1 MNKTTDHTIEHEVP
15 KLPIESWQLDE
26 FLPHQ
31 YPFRLID
38 RVVDFDLIQGAI
50 DVIKNVTIN
59 EPFFKGHFPG
69 APVMPG
75 VLMLESLAQAAGVL
89 LFLKQGIRLKDNV
102 TLLYAGADDVK
113 FRRKVVPG
121 DQLKIVAR
129 IDAMRANLAKFTYSA
144 SVDGQLAV
152 RAQISLV
159 KQSLDQI
166 IPHHQ
171 VKHDS

>member
-1 MNKTTDHTIEHEVP
+1 MNKTTDQIGEHKLPE
-15 KLPIESWQLDE
+15 LPIESWQLDE

-38 RVVDFDLIQGAI
+38 RVVDFDMTLGKIEA
-50 DVIKNVTIN
+50 IKNVTIN

-89 LFLKQGIRLKDNV
+89 LFINQGLRLKDNV

-113 FRRKVVPG
+113 FRSKVVPG

-129 IDAMRANLAKFTYSA
+129 IDAMRANLAKFTCSA
-144 SVDGQLAV
+144 SVDGKLAV

>member
-15 KLPIESWQLDE
+15 TLPIESWQLDE

-129 IDAMRANLAKFTYSA
+129 IDAMRANT
-144 SVDGQLAV
+144 D
-152 RAQISLV
+152 
-159 KQSLDQI
+159 
-166 IPHHQ
+166 
-171 VKHDS
+171 

>member
-1 MNKTTDHTIEHEVP
+1 MSEHSIP
-15 KLPIESWQLDE
+15 NLPIESWQLDE

-38 RVVDFDLIQGAI
+38 RVTEYDRDQDKIIAL
-50 DVIKNVTIN
+50 KNVTIN

-89 LFLKQGIRLKDNV
+89 LFLKQGIRLKDHV

-121 DQLKIVAR
+121 DQLVIVAK
-129 IDAMRANLAKFTYSA
+129 IDAMRANLAKFTCSA

-171 VKHDS
+171 VNHDS